1 MEVALVYSNSV
12 LVMEVVFGG
21 RDCSNRGLL

>member
-1 MEVALVYSNSV
+1 MDVALVYSNSV

-21 RDCSNRGLL
+21 RDCSNGGLM